1 MTRISKWAK
10 AAMLL
15 CMIAAFISVSTL
27 ALAGDDEIVAF
38 NTKSHKY
45 HCLSCQYA
53 VKCTQNCIQIKQS
66 EAIARGGV
74 PCKVCGGSCKA
85 KPSNTTSGS
94 AQVSEGASHVSA
106 LGKAGDGTAVIIG
119 GAV

>member
-1 MTRISKWAK
+1 MSKLPKFAK
-10 AAMLL
+10 VALLL
-15 CMIAAFISVSTL
+15 CVMATFVAVSTV
-27 ALAGDDEIVAF
+27 ALAADDEMVAF

-53 VKCTQNCIQIKQS
+53 VKCTQNCIQIKLS

-85 KPSNTTSGS
+85 KSSHSTSTSPQESVAAPQVGAFVNT
-94 AQVSEGASHVSA
+94 
-106 LGKAGDGTAVIIG
+106 GDGTAVNFV